1 MMMIGTANQRYSEF
15 EKVLSVLSNNRIKTN
30 SITKSFRLDED
41 LITKITQ
48 EAKNNNTSLNAE
60 INTLLRKY
68 IEWDMLASKVGMI
81 PIAKPVLSE
90 IFQGIMT
97 KEVIDLANRVAKQA
111 IREIVYFMTA
121 NLTLES
127 FLSWLKTRMEHC
139 SELNYVIEKNSIT
152 PQIKIIFKHDMG
164 ENWSIYHKIILEYI
178 FNEILGMNTFEIN
191 VSNTTLILCFR

>member
-68 IEWDMLASKVGMI
+68 VEWDMLASKVG
-81 PIAKPVLSE
+81 
-90 IFQGIMT
+90 
-97 KEVIDLANRVAKQA
+97 
-111 IREIVYFMTA
+111 
-121 NLTLES
+121 
-127 FLSWLKTRMEHC
+127 
-139 SELNYVIEKNSIT
+139 
-152 PQIKIIFKHDMG
+152 
-164 ENWSIYHKIILEYI
+164 
-178 FNEILGMNTFEIN
+178 NTYY
-191 VSNTTLILCFR
+191 